1 MTKTKCFK
9 KATTVLMAVIMT
21 FAALSITAFA
31 EGNITFY
38 PSGSVGNMSV
48 KIEYD
53 DCNSAGIMSTLSMFT
68 INSKTACPFK
78 FTVSVPRATIKF
90 YKNNEGAPCKTFTT
104 PEYVLGMPTTLS
116 THIELEAGK
125 YTVSICST
133 DSSKRV
139 SGFFEIGN
147 ISSVGT
153 I

>member
-9 KATTVLMAVIMT
+9 KATVIIMAVVMM
-21 FAALSITAFA
+21 FATLSVTAFA

-53 DCNSAGIMSTLSMFT
+53 DCNSAGIMSTPAMFT
-68 INSKTACPFK
+68 LNRKITCPFK
-78 FTVSVPRATIKF
+78 FSVSVPRATIKF
-90 YKNNEGAPCKTFTT
+90 YKNNEGEACKTFTT
-104 PEYVLGMPTTLS
+104 PTYVSGMPSTLN
-116 THIELEAGK
+116 TFIELEAGK

-133 DSSKRV
+133 DSTKRV
-139 SGFFEIGN
+139 SGYFEIGN